1 MEFKV
6 SKYDEHDESKC
17 RANKIVAGD
26 KLYAFDEEHAESLA
40 QLLHTYGC
48 STRVGYNHESDE
60 WSVYIQSVNNDNKY
74 IKIARNKFSLLML
87 KS

>member
-40 QLLHTYGC
+40 QLLRTYGC
-48 STRVGYNHESDE
+48 STRIGCNCESGE
-60 WSVYIQSVNNDNKY
+60 WSVYIQSINNGNGYVKTTRNEFG
-74 IKIARNKFSLLML
+74 ARVVDA
-87 KS
+87 

>member
-6 SKYDEHDESKC
+6 YEHDESKC
-17 RANKIVAGD
+17 HAHRIENGD
-26 KLYAFDEEHAESLA
+26 KLYAFNEEHAESLA